1 VRYWWSLILNF
12 RNCWRFWWYLRIC
25 NTKKYSI
32 CLILYSKITPCLAD
46 LNEQKENLNLND
58 TNMKS
63 EETLIREFI
72 EMKFYTKE
80 RVIEFCIEEI
90 VERLKK
96 DLQKN
101 ESQV

>member
-1 VRYWWSLILNF
+1 
-12 RNCWRFWWYLRIC
+12 
-25 NTKKYSI
+25 
-32 CLILYSKITPCLAD
+32 
-46 LNEQKENLNLND
+46 
-58 TNMKS
+58 MKS
-63 EETLIREFI
+63 EQTLIKEFI